1 MRASRAMS
9 LTKKDPSLR
18 VAASDPHLVSL
29 GGGRLSTAV
38 TIHYIHIGDTTIG
51 SAPSC
56 HISLNGSGV
65 RPLHCTI
72 YRSEDNEVTL
82 VPEPEARL
90 LIDGAHIEGEEVQL
104 SQGAMITI
112 GNSNYLRFNNP
123 DEAQMMRSAMGSNER
138 ISMPQI
144 DFTHQA
150 ATSSHER
157 DFNQSLELESFYESI
172 INPFKNN
179 HSAASNHSQNGS
191 NVDLHGVLQ
200 CPKVFSSDL
209 VTVNMPA
216 RDVLGQKYASFARNL
231 AENHRSDKQLNN
243 QYAKTSANGIGHNS
257 GYCNVPS
264 NAAIY
269 KQQQQQQ
276 QQQQER
282 QLGQELLSKVNNDRY
297 DRYPKPGTYTAGGL
311 QIYAMNGIN
320 TELNSGAELE
330 DMLKIC
336 TEYAD
341 RQQEQQREQR
351 ELREQREQHN
361 NSQSMHNA
369 SANSITSSP
378 IVQNR
383 IKTNGSLPR
392 DKKSPFQQHAGSSS
406 NLALIS
412 SSSGYENVRLLG
424 PNRVEING
432 QLHVNSS
439 AAPTAPSAATAS
451 ASSSENPMVNT
462 GKYVPQSPRT
472 KIRTNCLS
480 PKKDASFVA
489 AFALLPPSQA
499 SASTSS
505 ASPKAVVKP
514 PLAPKPPPPS
524 QQRDY
529 EQLFK
534 SFERKQQLEQQQ
546 QHERLQQIMP
556 AKRSNKNINN
566 LTLKLNESAANA
578 SPKPSRKPAPAPR
591 SINVEQRQRR
601 ELLQRRKQLK
611 RELAE
616 LPANTDHSEL
626 ESSDLTANNPLTRP
640 ATPRQQLQA
649 LQNRIHRLEAQRN
662 ATRVMEEN
670 QQAKLKQSIEMK
682 QDQLNKLRAMLKQ
695 KPNNACLK
703 EELESVCESLDSD
716 RKTFEDLEFQYF
728 EEESEHHACHEEL
741 KRQEQR
747 LMLELELASLRIQLG
762 PDEPGEEPTPSNSG
776 RSSPVANGN
785 SKNKNNNSNNNSN
798 SSSSNLVNGVMSQS
812 LFGSAEL
819 LCPKRR
825 NDEDL
830 MSKSVNENMFYNNN
844 KIELPHGNQVT
855 STPKR
860 PQLQVYDAGSCEQIS
875 FNLSLRS
882 DRFEVNPLERRV
894 PSQDDIDR
902 SCKVA
907 NDAPISTSQGAST
920 KIFDSIK
927 EIERNRKLLL
937 AQQGHQVIEHERQ
950 KIYDLKKKS
959 HDEARTQYLRST
971 QQTAETATATT
982 TTTTTVTEMAP
993 QQPEQQSPAPAAHA
1007 PLNANGGKDAKLFEK
1022 TEMQKLNEP
1031 TAATT
1036 QQQQQQQQQNEQ
1048 EIINASADGSSKTTT
1063 TTTNAGQQQRHSQPE
1078 LEHHSVVGVVAPTA
1092 RSPRP
1097 LSEANNCEASIEAP
1111 KFANG
1116 DSLTVD
1122 NKRAS
1127 SNSNSQDTA
1136 SAGSGSGG
1144 SSSGAGTGSSSTAS
1158 ANGER
1163 KRALPK
1169 HQRPLTRYLPIFS
1182 PDLNL
1187 RHHIE
1192 TAGHQIDL
1200 CPHVFVDAQSC
1211 RGYLHKLGATFHAW
1225 SRRWFVLDRQR
1236 SALIYYSDKSERKPR
1251 GGAYFA
1257 TIDEVYLDHLN
1268 ASKSGRP
1275 HCTFIV
1281 KTKKRSYNLQAAS
1294 DAAARIWIDAIIT
1307 GAQGNLDY

>member
-1 MRASRAMS
+1 MS

-38 TIHYIHIGDTTIG
+38 TLHNIHIGDTTIG
-51 SAPSC
+51 SSPTC
-56 HISLNGSGV
+56 TISLNGGGV

-72 YRSEDNEVTL
+72 YRSDANEVTV
-82 VPEPEARL
+82 VPEKDARL
-90 LIDGAHIEGEEVQL
+90 LIDGSAIQGDEAKL

-138 ISMPQI
+138 ISMAHI
-144 DFTHQA
+144 DFTQSARQA
-150 ATSSHER
+150 HDMSQTL
-157 DFNQSLELESFYESI
+157 DMESFYESI
-172 INPFKNN
+172 INPKVANN
-179 HSAASNHSQNGS
+179 GGVSGNGGKS
-191 NVDLHGVLQ
+191 YDLE

-216 RDVLGQKYASFARNL
+216 KDVLGQKYASFARNL
-231 AENHRSDKQLNN
+231 AENHRSEKQSNN
-243 QYAKTSANGIGHNS
+243 QYLKGPGVGHNS
-257 GYCNVPS
+257 GYCNVPV

-269 KQQQQQQ
+269 KDHNNHQQQQQQ
-276 QQQQER
+276 QQQQDI
-282 QLGQELLSKVNNDRY
+282 LLTKVQNDRY
-297 DRYPKPGTYTAGGL
+297 DRYPPKSSGL
-311 QIYAMNGIN
+311 QIYAMNGLNNEIN
-320 TELNSGAELE
+320 NPINAGGAGGGGGGGAELE

-341 RQQEQQREQR
+341 RQHQQHQ
-351 ELREQREQHN
+351 QQQHN
-361 NSQSMHNA
+361 HNSSN
-369 SANSITSSP
+369 SSTGCLSITSSP

-392 DKKSPFQQHAGSSS
+392 DKKSTFHQLSGSNT
-406 NLALIS
+406 NLSMLS

-432 QLHVNSS
+432 QLHVAAAAANTS
-439 AAPTAPSAATAS
+439 AVSHENLTATTSTI
-451 ASSSENPMVNT
+451 T
-462 GKYVPQSPRT
+462 TTTTGGKYVPQSPRT

-480 PKKDASFVA
+480 PKKELSFGQAFNMTPPLGSTAS
-489 AFALLPPSQA
+489 
-499 SASTSS
+499 SS
-505 ASPKAVVKP
+505 SNNPTPAAVVKP
-514 PLAPKPPPPS
+514 PLAPKPPAPN

-534 SFERKQQLEQQQ
+534 SFERKQQQLD
-546 QHERLQQIMP
+546 RLTSPPMTNQS
-556 AKRSNKNINN
+556 KRPNKNINN
-566 LTLKLNESAANA
+566 LTLNLDTNNS

-591 SINVEQRQRR
+591 SIHLEQRQRR
-601 ELLQRRKQLK
+601 ELSQRRQQLK
-611 RELAE
+611 QELAE
-616 LPANTDHSEL
+616 LSALQENKQEPSGGQMVA
-626 ESSDLTANNPLTRP
+626 P
-640 ATPRQQLQA
+640 PRQQLLA
-649 LQNRIHRLEAQRN
+649 LQHRIHRLEAQRN

-682 QDQLNKLRAMLKQ
+682 QDQLKKLRAMLKQ

-703 EELESVCESLDSD
+703 EELQLVYESLESD

-728 EEESEHHACHEEL
+728 EEESEHHASHEDL
-741 KRQEQR
+741 KRQEKR
-747 LMLELELASLRIQLG
+747 LTLEAELAALRIQLG
-762 PDEPGEEPTPSNSG
+762 PDEEEEQQ
-776 RSSPVANGN
+776 PVPAPAI
-785 SKNKNNNSNNNSN
+785 NSN
-798 SSSSNLVNGVMSQS
+798 LINGVMSQS

-819 LCPKRR
+819 LCPKRH
-825 NDEDL
+825 NQAEDL

-844 KIELPHGNQVT
+844 KIEVTT

-860 PQLQVYDAGSCEQIS
+860 LPLQLYEAGGSCEQIS
-875 FNLSLRS
+875 FNLSLQS

-950 KIYDLKKKS
+950 KMYDLKKKS
-959 HDEARTQYLRST
+959 HDEARTQYLLST
-971 QQTAETATATT
+971 QHSMEDLD
-982 TTTTTVTEMAP
+982 
-993 QQPEQQSPAPAAHA
+993 
-1007 PLNANGGKDAKLFEK
+1007 LNQHTDDNGGKDAKLFEK
-1022 TEMQKLNEP
+1022 TELQKLNRNESDEQQKKQQSNDKENV
-1031 TAATT
+1031 
-1036 QQQQQQQQQNEQ
+1036 QQQQQQHKKSGS
-1048 EIINASADGSSKTTT
+1048 NAITTST
-1063 TTTNAGQQQRHSQPE
+1063 SQQQRHSQPE
-1078 LEHHSVVGVVAPTA
+1078 LEHHAVAMGVGTTGGLVNPA

-1097 LSEANNCEASIEAP
+1097 LSEANNCDAAIEGP
-1111 KFANG
+1111 KF
-1116 DSLTVD
+1116 DSASSASPISEN
-1122 NKRAS
+1122 NKRS
-1127 SNSNSQDTA
+1127 SSQSYNQDTA
-1136 SAGSGSGG
+1136 SAGSGGSAASSSGGNTGGSGG
-1144 SSSGAGTGSSSTAS
+1144 SITTS
-1158 ANGER
+1158 ER
-1163 KRALPK
+1163 KRSALPK

-1200 CPHVFVDAQSC
+1200 CPHVFVDAHSC

-1294 DAAARIWIDAIIT
+1294 DSAARIWIDAIIT

>member
-1 MRASRAMS
+1 MS

-38 TIHYIHIGDTTIG
+38 TLHYIHIGDTTIG
-51 SAPSC
+51 SAASC
-56 HISLNGSGV
+56 SISLNGSGV

-72 YRSEDNEVTL
+72 YRSDANEVTL
-82 VPEPEARL
+82 VPEQDSRL
-90 LIDGAHIEGEEVQL
+90 LIDGTPILEETKL

-144 DFTHQA
+144 DFTQSARQA
-150 ATSSHER
+150 HELS
-157 DFNQSLELESFYESI
+157 QSLELESFYESI
-172 INPFKNN
+172 INPINN
-179 HSAASNHSQNGS
+179 PSTYE
-191 NVDLHGVLQ
+191 LE

-216 RDVLGQKYASFARNL
+216 KDVLGQKYASFARNL
-231 AENHRSDKQLNN
+231 AENHRNEKQLNN
-243 QYAKTSANGIGHNS
+243 QFAKGVGNNS
-257 GYCNVPS
+257 GYWNVPS

-269 KQQQQQQ
+269 KEQQQQQAPPD
-276 QQQQER
+276 
-282 QLGQELLSKVNNDRY
+282 LLTKVNNDRY
-297 DRYPKPGTYTAGGL
+297 DRYPKAGGL
-311 QIYAMNGIN
+311 QIYSMNGVNSDIN
-320 TELNSGAELE
+320 NGLVSGHNSNPGGGGGGAELE

-341 RQQEQQREQR
+341 R
-351 ELREQREQHN
+351 N
-361 NSQSMHNA
+361 NSMAAPTHNT
-369 SANSITSSP
+369 SSTSSITSSP

-392 DKKSPFQQHAGSSS
+392 DKNKSPFPQQTGAGSSANIS
-406 NLALIS
+406 LLS

-432 QLHVNSS
+432 QIHVPASAGGGGSS
-439 AAPTAPSAATAS
+439 SGVAPTAAVRASHENLNQNNSGTAG
-451 ASSSENPMVNT
+451 

-472 KIRTNCLS
+472 KIRTNCMS
-480 PKKDASFVA
+480 PKKDVSFGN
-489 AFALLPPSQA
+489 AFALAISPPPTQA
-499 SASTSS
+499 SNAVSS
-505 ASPKAVVKP
+505 APIPIPIPSLVKP
-514 PLAPKPPPPS
+514 PLAPKPPAPN

-534 SFERKQQLEQQQ
+534 SFERKQQQLD
-546 QHERLQQIMP
+546 RLVP

-566 LTLKLNESAANA
+566 LTLNLQSVESQTQ

-591 SINVEQRQRR
+591 SIHLEQRQRR
-601 ELLQRRKQLK
+601 DLIQRRKQLK

-616 LPANTDHSEL
+616 LPPSAGIEGLEL
-626 ESSDLTANNPLTRP
+626 ELGEQPL
-640 ATPRQQLQA
+640 AASASPRLQLQA
-649 LQNRIHRLEAQRN
+649 LQNRVRRLEAQRN

-682 QDQLNKLRAMLKQ
+682 QDQLKKLRAMLKQ

-703 EELESVCESLDSD
+703 EELQLVCESLESD

-728 EEESEHHACHEEL
+728 EEESEHHASHEEF

-747 LMLELELASLRIQLG
+747 LALEAELAALRIQIG
-762 PDEPGEEPTPSNSG
+762 PDEEEPGSP
-776 RSSPVANGN
+776 SSPG
-785 SKNKNNNSNNNSN
+785 STG
-798 SSSSNLVNGVMSQS
+798 SNLVNGVMSQS

-825 NDEDL
+825 NQEDL
-830 MSKSVNENMFYNNN
+830 MSKSVNENMFYNH
-844 KIELPHGNQVT
+844 KIEANT

-860 PQLQVYDAGSCEQIS
+860 LPLQLFEDLGGGSCEQIS
-875 FNLSLRS
+875 FNLSLQG

-950 KIYDLKKKS
+950 KMYDLKKKS
-959 HDEARTQYLRST
+959 HDEARTQYLLST
-971 QQTAETATATT
+971 QQS
-982 TTTTTVTEMAP
+982 M
-993 QQPEQQSPAPAAHA
+993 EQQLLLLESD
-1007 PLNANGGKDAKLFEK
+1007 ANGGKDAKLFEK
-1022 TEMQKLNEP
+1022 TEMQKLNKPGDTVDEQVQKTGGDKENNVQNRKSTGSSP
-1031 TAATT
+1031 TTATT
-1036 QQQQQQQQQNEQ
+1036 T
-1048 EIINASADGSSKTTT
+1048 GTTP
-1063 TTTNAGQQQRHSQPE
+1063 QQQRHSQPE
-1078 LEHHSVVGVVAPTA
+1078 LEHHAIALGMGGVSGGGGGNQMVV

-1097 LSEANNCEASIEAP
+1097 LSEANNCDATLEAP
-1111 KFANG
+1111 KFVNG
-1116 DSLTVD
+1116 MDSSASPATE

-1127 SNSNSQDTA
+1127 SNSHDTA
-1136 SAGSGSGG
+1136 SAGSGSGNSG
-1144 SSSGAGTGSSSTAS
+1144 SGGSTAS
-1158 ANGER
+1158 ER
-1163 KRALPK
+1163 KRILPK

-1200 CPHVFVDAQSC
+1200 CPHVFVDAHSC

-1294 DAAARIWIDAIIT
+1294 DSAARIWIDAIIT

>member
-1 MRASRAMS
+1 MS

-51 SAPSC
+51 SAASC
-56 HISLNGSGV
+56 SISLNGSGV

-72 YRSEDNEVTL
+72 YRSDANEVTL
-82 VPEPEARL
+82 VPEKDSRL
-90 LIDGAHIEGEEVQL
+90 LIDGAPILEETKL

-144 DFTHQA
+144 DFTQSARQA
-150 ATSSHER
+150 HELS
-157 DFNQSLELESFYESI
+157 QSLELESFYESI
-172 INPFKNN
+172 INPINN
-179 HSAASNHSQNGS
+179 PSTYE
-191 NVDLHGVLQ
+191 LE

-216 RDVLGQKYASFARNL
+216 KDVLGQKYASFARNL
-231 AENHRSDKQLNN
+231 AENHRNEKQLNN
-243 QYAKTSANGIGHNS
+243 QYAKGVGSNG
-257 GYCNVPS
+257 GYWNVPS

-269 KQQQQQQ
+269 KEQLQQQQQQ
-276 QQQQER
+276 PAPD
-282 QLGQELLSKVNNDRY
+282 LLTKVNNDRY
-297 DRYPKPGTYTAGGL
+297 DRYPKAGGL
-311 QIYAMNGIN
+311 QIYSMNGVNSDIN
-320 TELNSGAELE
+320 NGPAAGNNSGTGGGAELE

-341 RQQEQQREQR
+341 R
-351 ELREQREQHN
+351 N
-361 NSQSMHNA
+361 NSVPPAHNA
-369 SANSITSSP
+369 SSTSSITSSP

-392 DKKSPFQQHAGSSS
+392 DKNKSPFPQQAGAGSSANIS
-406 NLALIS
+406 LLS

-432 QLHVNSS
+432 QIHVPASAGGGGSS
-439 AAPTAPSAATAS
+439 SGVSANALAPTAAVRASHENLNQNHSAT
-451 ASSSENPMVNT
+451 PG

-472 KIRTNCLS
+472 KIRTNCMS
-480 PKKDASFVA
+480 PKKDVSFGN
-489 AFALLPPSQA
+489 AFALAISPPPQA
-499 SASTSS
+499 SSAVVSS
-505 ASPKAVVKP
+505 SKPIPIPSMVKP
-514 PLAPKPPPPS
+514 PLAPKPPAPN

-534 SFERKQQLEQQQ
+534 SFERKQQQLD
-546 QHERLQQIMP
+546 RMVP

-566 LTLKLNESAANA
+566 LTLNLQSVESQTQ

-591 SINVEQRQRR
+591 SIHLEQRQRR
-601 ELLQRRKQLK
+601 ELIQRRKQLK

-616 LPANTDHSEL
+616 LPPSAGIEGLEL
-626 ESSDLTANNPLTRP
+626 ELGEQPL
-640 ATPRQQLQA
+640 AASASPRLQLQA
-649 LQNRIHRLEAQRN
+649 LQNRVRRLEAQRN

-670 QQAKLKQSIEMK
+670 QQAKLKQSIEIK
-682 QDQLNKLRAMLKQ
+682 QDQLKKLRAMLKQ

-703 EELESVCESLDSD
+703 EELQLVCESLESD

-728 EEESEHHACHEEL
+728 EEESEHHASHEEF

-747 LMLELELASLRIQLG
+747 LTLEAELAALRIQIG
-762 PDEPGEEPTPSNSG
+762 PDEEEPGSP
-776 RSSPVANGN
+776 SSPG
-785 SKNKNNNSNNNSN
+785 STG
-798 SSSSNLVNGVMSQS
+798 SNLVNGVMSQS

-825 NDEDL
+825 NQEDL
-830 MSKSVNENMFYNNN
+830 MSKSVNENMFYNH
-844 KIELPHGNQVT
+844 KIEANT

-860 PQLQVYDAGSCEQIS
+860 LPLQLFEDLGGGSCEQIS
-875 FNLSLRS
+875 FNLSLQG

-907 NDAPISTSQGAST
+907 NDAPISASQGAST
-920 KIFDSIK
+920 KIFDSIM

-950 KIYDLKKKS
+950 KMYDLKKKS
-959 HDEARTQYLRST
+959 HDEARTQYLLST
-971 QQTAETATATT
+971 QQS
-982 TTTTTVTEMAP
+982 M
-993 QQPEQQSPAPAAHA
+993 EQQRQLESD
-1007 PLNANGGKDAKLFEK
+1007 ANGGKDAKLFEK
-1022 TEMQKLNEP
+1022 TELQKLNQKPGDAVDDQVHKIGGDKENNVQNRKSTGSSP
-1031 TAATT
+1031 TTTATT
-1036 QQQQQQQQQNEQ
+1036 
-1048 EIINASADGSSKTTT
+1048 ATATAGGTTP
-1063 TTTNAGQQQRHSQPE
+1063 QQQRHSQPE
-1078 LEHHSVVGVVAPTA
+1078 LEHHAIALGMGGGGGVGGGSQMVA

-1097 LSEANNCEASIEAP
+1097 LSEANNCDATIEAP
-1111 KFANG
+1111 KFGNG
-1116 DSLTVD
+1116 MDSSSSPAAAD

-1127 SNSNSQDTA
+1127 SNSQDTA
-1136 SAGSGSGG
+1136 SAGSGSGNSG
-1144 SSSGAGTGSSSTAS
+1144 SGGSTAS
-1158 ANGER
+1158 DR
-1163 KRALPK
+1163 KRILPK

-1200 CPHVFVDAQSC
+1200 CPHVFVDAHSC

-1294 DAAARIWIDAIIT
+1294 DSAARIWIDAIIT

>member
-1 MRASRAMS
+1 
-9 LTKKDPSLR
+9 
-18 VAASDPHLVSL
+18 
-29 GGGRLSTAV
+29 
-38 TIHYIHIGDTTIG
+38 
-51 SAPSC
+51 
-56 HISLNGSGV
+56 
-65 RPLHCTI
+65 
-72 YRSEDNEVTL
+72 
-82 VPEPEARL
+82 
-90 LIDGAHIEGEEVQL
+90 
-104 SQGAMITI
+104 MITI

-144 DFTHQA
+144 DFTQSARQA
-150 ATSSHER
+150 HELS
-157 DFNQSLELESFYESI
+157 QSLELESFYESI
-172 INPFKNN
+172 INPINN
-179 HSAASNHSQNGS
+179 PSTYEL
-191 NVDLHGVLQ
+191 D

-216 RDVLGQKYASFARNL
+216 KDVLGQKYASFARNL
-231 AENHRSDKQLNN
+231 AENHRNEKQLNN
-243 QYAKTSANGIGHNS
+243 QFAKGVGSNS
-257 GYCNVPS
+257 GYWNVPS

-269 KQQQQQQ
+269 KEQQQQ
-276 QQQQER
+276 
-282 QLGQELLSKVNNDRY
+282 LASSDLLTKVNNDRY
-297 DRYPKPGTYTAGGL
+297 DRYPKAGGL
-311 QIYAMNGIN
+311 QIYSMNGVNSDIN
-320 TELNSGAELE
+320 NGPVSIQNSVAGGAELE

-341 RQQEQQREQR
+341 R
-351 ELREQREQHN
+351 N
-361 NSQSMHNA
+361 NSMAPTHNT
-369 SANSITSSP
+369 SSTSSITSSP

-392 DKKSPFQQHAGSSS
+392 DKNKSPFPQPAGAGSTANISLLSS
-406 NLALIS
+406 T
-412 SSSGYENVRLLG
+412 SGYENVRLLG

-432 QLHVNSS
+432 QIHVPASAGGGGGGGGGVSS
-439 AAPTAPSAATAS
+439 SGVAPTAAVRASHENLNQNNSSTAG
-451 ASSSENPMVNT
+451 

-472 KIRTNCLS
+472 KIRTNCMS
-480 PKKDASFVA
+480 PKKDVSFGN
-489 AFALLPPSQA
+489 AFALAISPPPQA
-499 SASTSS
+499 STAVVS
-505 ASPKAVVKP
+505 ASKPIPIPIPSLVKP
-514 PLAPKPPPPS
+514 PLAPKPPAPN

-534 SFERKQQLEQQQ
+534 SFERKQQQLD
-546 QHERLQQIMP
+546 RLVP
-556 AKRSNKNINN
+556 AKRNNKNINN
-566 LTLKLNESAANA
+566 LTLNLQSVESLTQ

-591 SINVEQRQRR
+591 SIHLEQRQRR
-601 ELLQRRKQLK
+601 ELIQRRKQLK

-616 LPANTDHSEL
+616 LPPSAGIEGLEL
-626 ESSDLTANNPLTRP
+626 ELGEQPLTAS
-640 ATPRQQLQA
+640 ASPRLQLQA
-649 LQNRIHRLEAQRN
+649 LQNRVRRLEAQRN

-682 QDQLNKLRAMLKQ
+682 QDQLKKLRAMLKQ

-703 EELESVCESLDSD
+703 EELQLVCESLESD

-728 EEESEHHACHEEL
+728 EEESEHHASHEEF

-747 LMLELELASLRIQLG
+747 LTLEAELAALRIQIG
-762 PDEPGEEPTPSNSG
+762 PDEEEPGSPTSPGSNG
-776 RSSPVANGN
+776 
-785 SKNKNNNSNNNSN
+785 
-798 SSSSNLVNGVMSQS
+798 SNLVNGVMSQS

-825 NDEDL
+825 NQEDL
-830 MSKSVNENMFYNNN
+830 MSKSINENMFYNH
-844 KIELPHGNQVT
+844 KIEANT

-860 PQLQVYDAGSCEQIS
+860 LPLQLFEDLGGGSCEQIS
-875 FNLSLRS
+875 FNLSLQG

-950 KIYDLKKKS
+950 KMYDLKKKS
-959 HDEARTQYLRST
+959 HDEARTQYLLST
-971 QQTAETATATT
+971 QQS
-982 TTTTTVTEMAP
+982 M
-993 QQPEQQSPAPAAHA
+993 EQQQLLESD
-1007 PLNANGGKDAKLFEK
+1007 ANGGKDAKLFEK
-1022 TEMQKLNEP
+1022 TEMQKLNPKPGDTVVDQVQKTGGDKENNVQNRKSTGSSP
-1031 TAATT
+1031 TTATT
-1036 QQQQQQQQQNEQ
+1036 T
-1048 EIINASADGSSKTTT
+1048 GTTP
-1063 TTTNAGQQQRHSQPE
+1063 QQQRHSQPE
-1078 LEHHSVVGVVAPTA
+1078 LEHHAIALGVGGGGGGVVGSQLVV

-1097 LSEANNCEASIEAP
+1097 LSEANNCDAAIEAP
-1111 KFANG
+1111 KFGNG
-1116 DSLTVD
+1116 MDSSSSPAAD
-1122 NKRAS
+1122 SKRAS
-1127 SNSNSQDTA
+1127 SNSQDTA
-1136 SAGSGSGG
+1136 SAGSGSGNSG
-1144 SSSGAGTGSSSTAS
+1144 SGGSTAS
-1158 ANGER
+1158 DR
-1163 KRALPK
+1163 KRILPK

-1200 CPHVFVDAQSC
+1200 CPHVFVDAHSC

-1294 DAAARIWIDAIIT
+1294 DSAARIWIDAIIT

>member
-1 MRASRAMS
+1 MS

-51 SAPSC
+51 SAVSC
-56 HISLNGSGV
+56 SISLNGSGV

-72 YRSEDNEVTL
+72 YRSDANEVTL
-82 VPEPEARL
+82 VPEQDARL
-90 LIDGAHIEGEEVQL
+90 LIDGAPILEETKL

-144 DFTHQA
+144 DFTQSARQA
-150 ATSSHER
+150 HDLS
-157 DFNQSLELESFYESI
+157 QSLELESFYESI
-172 INPFKNN
+172 INPINHNNNN
-179 HSAASNHSQNGS
+179 HHNPSAYEL
-191 NVDLHGVLQ
+191 D
-200 CPKVFSSDL
+200 CPKVFSADL

-216 RDVLGQKYASFARNL
+216 KDVLGQKYASFARNL
-231 AENHRSDKQLNN
+231 AENHRNEKQLNN
-243 QYAKTSANGIGHNS
+243 QFAKGVGSNS
-257 GYCNVPS
+257 GYWNVPS

-269 KQQQQQQ
+269 KEQQQQQHQQAQ
-276 QQQQER
+276 QQAPTDH
-282 QLGQELLSKVNNDRY
+282 LLTKVNNDRY
-297 DRYPKPGTYTAGGL
+297 DRYPKTGGL
-311 QIYAMNGIN
+311 QIYSMNGVNNEIN
-320 TELNSGAELE
+320 NGLMPGSVGGGGSSSGGGAELE

-341 RQQEQQREQR
+341 RNNSMNHG
-351 ELREQREQHN
+351 HN
-361 NSQSMHNA
+361 NTSST
-369 SANSITSSP
+369 SSSITSSP

-392 DKKSPFQQHAGSSS
+392 DKNKSPFPTQQQTGSGGSTAM
-406 NLALIS
+406 LS

-432 QLHVNSS
+432 QIHVPAS
-439 AAPTAPSAATAS
+439 AGNAGGGGSGGGSGAIPTAAVRAS
-451 ASSSENPMVNT
+451 HENLVNPVGV

-472 KIRTNCLS
+472 KIRTNCMS
-480 PKKDASFVA
+480 PKKEISFGN
-489 AFALLPPSQA
+489 AFALAISPPPAQA
-499 SASTSS
+499 QPQAQVSS
-505 ASPKAVVKP
+505 APVAIPICNMVKP
-514 PLAPKPPPPS
+514 PLAPKPPAPNL
-524 QQRDY
+524 QRDY

-534 SFERKQQLEQQQ
+534 SFDRKQKQLD
-546 QHERLQQIMP
+546 RLVSP
-556 AKRSNKNINN
+556 KPRSNKNINN
-566 LTLKLNESAANA
+566 LTLNLQAVESQTQS

-591 SINVEQRQRR
+591 SIHLEQRQRR
-601 ELLQRRKQLK
+601 ELIQRRKQVK

-616 LPANTDHSEL
+616 LPPSSGVDNLEL
-626 ESSDLTANNPLTRP
+626 EMDEQPLAATAS
-640 ATPRQQLQA
+640 PRLQLQA
-649 LQNRIHRLEAQRN
+649 LQHRVRRLEAQRN

-682 QDQLNKLRAMLKQ
+682 QDQLKKLRAMLKQ

-703 EELESVCESLDSD
+703 EELQLVCESLESD

-728 EEESEHHACHEEL
+728 EEESEHHASHEEF
-741 KRQEQR
+741 KRHEQR
-747 LMLELELASLRIQLG
+747 LTLEAELAALRIQIG
-762 PDEPGEEPTPSNSG
+762 AGEDEEEEQEPEHDTPPP
-776 RSSPVANGN
+776 SPET
-785 SKNKNNNSNNNSN
+785 
-798 SSSSNLVNGVMSQS
+798 SSSSNLINGGVMSQS

-819 LCPKRR
+819 LCPKLR
-825 NDEDL
+825 NHEDL
-830 MSKSVNENMFYNNN
+830 MSKSVNENMFYNH
-844 KIELPHGNQVT
+844 KIEATGIT

-860 PQLQVYDAGSCEQIS
+860 VPLQLFENIGGSCEQIS
-875 FNLSLRS
+875 FNLSLQS

-950 KIYDLKKKS
+950 KMYDLKKKS
-959 HDEARTQYLRST
+959 HDEARTQYLLST
-971 QQTAETATATT
+971 QQQH
-982 TTTTTVTEMAP
+982 
-993 QQPEQQSPAPAAHA
+993 QQLPESD
-1007 PLNANGGKDAKLFEK
+1007 ANGGKDAHLFEK
-1022 TEMQKLNEP
+1022 AAEMQKLSSKADDDTPE
-1031 TAATT
+1031 
-1036 QQQQQQQQQNEQ
+1036 QQQQVQKLNGDKE
-1048 EIINASADGSSKTTT
+1048 NRKSTGSSPTTT
-1063 TTTNAGQQQRHSQPE
+1063 AAAAALSATPQQQRHSQPE
-1078 LEHHSVVGVVAPTA
+1078 LEHHAIALGLGSGTGGGGQLVA

-1097 LSEANNCEASIEAP
+1097 LSEANNCEAGLEAP

-1116 DSLTVD
+1116 MMDSTISSAQAGTD

-1127 SNSNSQDTA
+1127 SNSQDTA
-1136 SAGSGSGG
+1136 SAGSGSGNSG
-1144 SSSGAGTGSSSTAS
+1144 SGGSTAS
-1158 ANGER
+1158 ER
-1163 KRALPK
+1163 KRVLPK

-1236 SALIYYSDKSERKPR
+1236 GALIYFSDKSERKTR

-1257 TIDEVYLDHLN
+1257 SIDEVYLDHLN

-1294 DAAARIWIDAIIT
+1294 DSAARIWIDAIIT

>member
-1 MRASRAMS
+1 MS

-51 SAPSC
+51 SAGTCS
-56 HISLNGSGV
+56 ISLNGSGV

-72 YRSEDNEVTL
+72 YRSDANEVTL
-82 VPEPEARL
+82 VPEHEARL
-90 LIDGAHIEGEEVQL
+90 LIDGAPILEETKL

-123 DEAQMMRSAMGSNER
+123 AEAQMMRSAMGSNER

-144 DFTHQA
+144 DFTQSARQA
-150 ATSSHER
+150 HELS
-157 DFNQSLELESFYESI
+157 QSLELESFYESI
-172 INPFKNN
+172 INPIKHTGG
-179 HSAASNHSQNGS
+179 HSSGGYEQ
-191 NVDLHGVLQ
+191 LE
-200 CPKVFSSDL
+200 CPKVFTSDL

-216 RDVLGQKYASFARNL
+216 KDVLGQKYASFARNL
-231 AENHRSDKQLNN
+231 AENHRNEKQMNN
-243 QYAKTSANGIGHNS
+243 QYAKGAGVGNNS
-257 GYCNVPS
+257 GYWNVPT
-264 NAAIY
+264 NATIY
-269 KQQQQQQ
+269 KEQQQQHQQHQHPQQ
-276 QQQQER
+276 QSHPD
-282 QLGQELLSKVNNDRY
+282 LLTKVNNDRY
-297 DRYPKPGTYTAGGL
+297 DRYPKPGGF
-311 QIYAMNGIN
+311 QIYSMNGVNNDIN
-320 TELNSGAELE
+320 NGSGNGSANASGNGGAELE

-341 RQQEQQREQR
+341 RNTSAGVAPPPAA
-351 ELREQREQHN
+351 HN
-361 NSQSMHNA
+361 TSST
-369 SANSITSSP
+369 SSITSSP

-392 DKKSPFQQHAGSSS
+392 DKKSPFPQQPSGGSGGSSTT
-406 NLALIS
+406 NLSLLS
-412 SSSGYENVRLLG
+412 SASGYENVRLLG

-432 QLHVNSS
+432 QLHVPAS
-439 AAPTAPSAATAS
+439 AAGSAATAGS
-451 ASSSENPMVNT
+451 GGAGPSPAVRSSHENLGNISGG

-472 KIRTNCLS
+472 KIRTNCMS
-480 PKKDASFVA
+480 PKKDVSFGS
-489 AFALLPPSQA
+489 AFALATTTQSPPPPPSVAGASQA
-499 SASTSS
+499 M
-505 ASPKAVVKP
+505 VKP
-514 PLAPKPPPPS
+514 PLAPKPPAPN

-534 SFERKQQLEQQQ
+534 SFERKQQQLD
-546 QHERLQQIMP
+546 RLVPP
-556 AKRSNKNINN
+556 AKRTNKNVNN
-566 LTLKLNESAANA
+566 LTLNLNTAESQ
-578 SPKPSRKPAPAPR
+578 SPKPNRKPAPAPR
-591 SINVEQRQRR
+591 SIHLEQRHRR
-601 ELLQRRKQLK
+601 ELIQRRKQLK
-611 RELAE
+611 TELAE
-616 LPANTDHSEL
+616 LPPP
-626 ESSDLTANNPLTRP
+626 SSSTLDNPEMEP
-640 ATPRQQLQA
+640 QQVEQQQVTPMSPRLQLQA
-649 LQNRIHRLEAQRN
+649 LQNRIRRLEAQRN

-682 QDQLNKLRAMLKQ
+682 QDQLKKLRAMLKQ

-703 EELESVCESLDSD
+703 EEQQLVCESLESD

-728 EEESEHHACHEEL
+728 EEESEHHASHEEL
-741 KRQEQR
+741 KRHEQR
-747 LMLELELASLRIQLG
+747 LTLESELAALRIQLG
-762 PDEPGEEPTPSNSG
+762 PDDEEQQPNSPKKSGSGPPVSPG
-776 RSSPVANGN
+776 
-785 SKNKNNNSNNNSN
+785 
-798 SSSSNLVNGVMSQS
+798 SSSNLVNGVMSQS

-819 LCPKRR
+819 LCPKRLHQ
-825 NDEDL
+825 DDL
-830 MSKSVNENMFYNNN
+830 MSKSVNENMFYNH
-844 KIELPHGNQVT
+844 KIEATT

-860 PQLQVYDAGSCEQIS
+860 LPLQLYEDAVGAASGTGTGSGSCEQIS
-875 FNLSLRS
+875 YNLSLQS

-902 SCKVA
+902 ICKVA

-920 KIFDSIK
+920 KIFDSFK

-950 KIYDLKKKS
+950 KMYDLKKKC
-959 HDEARTQYLRST
+959 HAEARTQYLLST
-971 QQTAETATATT
+971 QHSMEQKQLEH
-982 TTTTTVTEMAP
+982 
-993 QQPEQQSPAPAAHA
+993 QQQQLQLQLEAD
-1007 PLNANGGKDAKLFEK
+1007 ANGGKDAKLFDK
-1022 TEMQKLNEP
+1022 TELQKLSGVEED
-1031 TAATT
+1031 ATEDK
-1036 QQQQQQQQQNEQ
+1036 QKQKEQ
-1048 EIINASADGSSKTTT
+1048 EQKTNNDKENNGQSRKSIGSSLSATTT
-1063 TTTNAGQQQRHSQPE
+1063 TTSQQQRHSQPE
-1078 LEHHSVVGVVAPTA
+1078 LEHHAIAVGIGSGSGSGSGATAQMMA

-1097 LSEANNCEASIEAP
+1097 LSEANNCDATIEAP

-1116 DSLTVD
+1116 SSGGGMELSAIE

-1136 SAGSGSGG
+1136 SAGSGSGNSG
-1144 SSSGAGTGSSSTAS
+1144 SGGSTAS
-1158 ANGER
+1158 ER

-1200 CPHVFVDAQSC
+1200 CPHVFVDAHSC

-1294 DAAARIWIDAIIT
+1294 DSAARIWIDAIIT

>member
-1 MRASRAMS
+1 MS

-38 TIHYIHIGDTTIG
+38 TLHYIHIGDTTIG
-51 SAPSC
+51 SAGTCS
-56 HISLNGSGV
+56 ISLNGSGV

-72 YRSEDNEVTL
+72 FRSDDNEVTL
-82 VPEPEARL
+82 VPEQEARL
-90 LIDGAHIEGEEVQL
+90 LIDGAPILEETKL

-123 DEAQMMRSAMGSNER
+123 AEAQMMRSAMGSNER

-144 DFTHQA
+144 DFTQSA
-150 ATSSHER
+150 RQTHEL
-157 DFNQSLELESFYESI
+157 NQSLELESFYESI
-172 INPFKNN
+172 INPIKHTGV
-179 HSAASNHSQNGS
+179 HSTAEYEQ
-191 NVDLHGVLQ
+191 LE

-216 RDVLGQKYASFARNL
+216 KDVLGQKYASFARNL
-231 AENHRSDKQLNN
+231 AENHRNEKQMNN
-243 QYAKTSANGIGHNS
+243 QYAKGAGVGNNS
-257 GYCNVPS
+257 GYWNVPT
-264 NAAIY
+264 NASIY
-269 KQQQQQQ
+269 QEQQQQQQ
-276 QQQQER
+276 QLQLQQKHHQQQ
-282 QLGQELLSKVNNDRY
+282 QMHPDLLTKVNNDRY
-297 DRYPKPGTYTAGGL
+297 DRYPKPGGF
-311 QIYAMNGIN
+311 QIYSMNGVNNDIN
-320 TELNSGAELE
+320 NGNNKGNASANQSGSGGAELE

-341 RQQEQQREQR
+341 RNTSAGVAPPAAS
-351 ELREQREQHN
+351 HN
-361 NSQSMHNA
+361 TSST
-369 SANSITSSP
+369 SSITSSP

-392 DKKSPFQQHAGSSS
+392 DKKSPFPQQPSGGSGGGCSGTNNANLSLLSS
-406 NLALIS
+406 T
-412 SSSGYENVRLLG
+412 SGYENVRLLG

-432 QLHVNSS
+432 QLHVS
-439 AAPTAPSAATAS
+439 ASASGSAATVGSGGAGPS
-451 ASSSENPMVNT
+451 PAVRSSHENLGNVSGG

-472 KIRTNCLS
+472 KIRTNCMS
-480 PKKDASFVA
+480 PKKDVSFGS
-489 AFALLPPSQA
+489 AFALATNTTQSPPPPQNTA
-499 SASTSS
+499 GAISAM
-505 ASPKAVVKP
+505 VKP
-514 PLAPKPPPPS
+514 PLAPKPPAPN

-534 SFERKQQLEQQQ
+534 SFERKQQQLD
-546 QHERLQQIMP
+546 RLVP
-556 AKRSNKNINN
+556 PVKRTNKNVNN
-566 LTLKLNESAANA
+566 LTLNLNPAESQ
-578 SPKPSRKPAPAPR
+578 SPKTNRKPEPAPR
-591 SINVEQRQRR
+591 SIHIEQRHRR
-601 ELLQRRKQLK
+601 ELMQRRKQLK
-611 RELAE
+611 TELAE
-616 LPANTDHSEL
+616 LPPSCSSTQDHPEM
-626 ESSDLTANNPLTRP
+626 EPQQVEQQQQQQQVTPLS
-640 ATPRQQLQA
+640 PRLQLQA
-649 LQNRIHRLEAQRN
+649 LQNRIRRLEAQRN

-682 QDQLNKLRAMLKQ
+682 QDQMQKLRAMLKQ

-703 EELESVCESLDSD
+703 EEQQLVCESLECD

-728 EEESEHHACHEEL
+728 EEESEHHAIHEEL

-747 LMLELELASLRIQLG
+747 LTLESELAALRIQLG
-762 PDEPGEEPTPSNSG
+762 PDDEEQQPTTSKKCASGPPVSPG
-776 RSSPVANGN
+776 
-785 SKNKNNNSNNNSN
+785 
-798 SSSSNLVNGVMSQS
+798 SSSNLVNGVMSQS

-819 LCPKRR
+819 LCLKARHQ
-825 NDEDL
+825 EDL
-830 MSKSVNENMFYNNN
+830 MSKSVNENMFYNH
-844 KIELPHGNQVT
+844 KIEATT

-860 PQLQVYDAGSCEQIS
+860 MPLQLYEDSVATASGSGSGSGSHEQIS
-875 FNLSLRS
+875 YNLSLQS

-902 SCKVA
+902 ICKVA

-920 KIFDSIK
+920 KIFDSFK

-950 KIYDLKKKS
+950 KMYDLKKKC
-959 HDEARTQYLRST
+959 HAEARTQYLLST
-971 QQTAETATATT
+971 QHSMEQKQLEH
-982 TTTTTVTEMAP
+982 
-993 QQPEQQSPAPAAHA
+993 QQKQLHQQIEAD
-1007 PLNANGGKDAKLFEK
+1007 ANGGKDAKLFEK
-1022 TEMQKLNEP
+1022 TELQKLSGLEEDAADNKQKQQEQEQNP
-1031 TAATT
+1031 NSDKENSGQSRKSIGSSPSATT
-1036 QQQQQQQQQNEQ
+1036 T
-1048 EIINASADGSSKTTT
+1048 ATATTT
-1063 TTTNAGQQQRHSQPE
+1063 TPQQQRHSQPE
-1078 LEHHSVVGVVAPTA
+1078 LEHHAIALGSGSPAQLMA

-1097 LSEANNCEASIEAP
+1097 LSEANNCDATIEAP

-1116 DSLTVD
+1116 SSSGGMELSTIE

-1136 SAGSGSGG
+1136 SAGSGSGNSG
-1144 SSSGAGTGSSSTAS
+1144 SGGSTAS
-1158 ANGER
+1158 ER
-1163 KRALPK
+1163 KRVLPK

-1200 CPHVFVDAQSC
+1200 CPHVFVDAHSC

-1294 DAAARIWIDAIIT
+1294 DSAARIWIDAIIT

>member
-1 MRASRAMS
+1 
-9 LTKKDPSLR
+9 
-18 VAASDPHLVSL
+18 
-29 GGGRLSTAV
+29 
-38 TIHYIHIGDTTIG
+38 
-51 SAPSC
+51 
-56 HISLNGSGV
+56 
-65 RPLHCTI
+65 
-72 YRSEDNEVTL
+72 
-82 VPEPEARL
+82 
-90 LIDGAHIEGEEVQL
+90 
-104 SQGAMITI
+104 MITI

-144 DFTHQA
+144 DFTQSARQA
-150 ATSSHER
+150 HELS
-157 DFNQSLELESFYESI
+157 QSLELESFYESI
-172 INPFKNN
+172 INPINN
-179 HSAASNHSQNGS
+179 PSTYE
-191 NVDLHGVLQ
+191 LE

-216 RDVLGQKYASFARNL
+216 KDVLGQKYASFARNL
-231 AENHRSDKQLNN
+231 AENHRNEKQLNN
-243 QYAKTSANGIGHNS
+243 QFAKGVGSNS
-257 GYCNVPS
+257 GYWNVPS

-269 KQQQQQQ
+269 KEQQQQ
-276 QQQQER
+276 
-282 QLGQELLSKVNNDRY
+282 LASSDLLTKVNNDRY
-297 DRYPKPGTYTAGGL
+297 DRYPKAGGL
-311 QIYAMNGIN
+311 QIYSMNGVNSDIN
-320 TELNSGAELE
+320 NGPVSSGAGGAELE

-341 RQQEQQREQR
+341 R
-351 ELREQREQHN
+351 N
-361 NSQSMHNA
+361 NSMAPAHNT
-369 SANSITSSP
+369 SNTSSITSSP

-392 DKKSPFQQHAGSSS
+392 DKNKSPFPQTAGAGSTANIS
-406 NLALIS
+406 LLS

-432 QLHVNSS
+432 QIHVPASAGGGGGSS
-439 AAPTAPSAATAS
+439 TGVSSGGVPPTAAVRASHENLNQNNSATAG
-451 ASSSENPMVNT
+451 

-472 KIRTNCLS
+472 KIRTNCMS
-480 PKKDASFVA
+480 PKKDVSFGN
-489 AFALLPPSQA
+489 AFALAISPPPQA
-499 SASTSS
+499 SNAVVS
-505 ASPKAVVKP
+505 ASKPIPIPMPSLVKP
-514 PLAPKPPPPS
+514 PLAPKPPAPNH
-524 QQRDY
+524 QRDY

-534 SFERKQQLEQQQ
+534 SFERKQQQLD
-546 QHERLQQIMP
+546 RLVP
-556 AKRSNKNINN
+556 AKRNNKNINN
-566 LTLKLNESAANA
+566 LTLNLQSVESLTQ

-591 SINVEQRQRR
+591 SIHLEQRQRR
-601 ELLQRRKQLK
+601 ELIQRRKQLK

-616 LPANTDHSEL
+616 LPPSAGIEGLEL
-626 ESSDLTANNPLTRP
+626 ELGEQPL
-640 ATPRQQLQA
+640 AASASPRLQLQA
-649 LQNRIHRLEAQRN
+649 LQNRVRRLEAQRN

-682 QDQLNKLRAMLKQ
+682 QDQLKKLRAMLKQ

-703 EELESVCESLDSD
+703 EELQLVCESLESD

-728 EEESEHHACHEEL
+728 EEESEHHASHEEF

-747 LMLELELASLRIQLG
+747 LTLEAELAALRIQIG
-762 PDEPGEEPTPSNSG
+762 PDEEEPGSPTSPGSSG
-776 RSSPVANGN
+776 
-785 SKNKNNNSNNNSN
+785 
-798 SSSSNLVNGVMSQS
+798 SNLVNGVMSQS

-825 NDEDL
+825 NQEDL
-830 MSKSVNENMFYNNN
+830 MSKSINENMFYNH
-844 KIELPHGNQVT
+844 KIEANT

-860 PQLQVYDAGSCEQIS
+860 LPLQLFEDLGGGSCEQIS
-875 FNLSLRS
+875 FNLSLQG

-950 KIYDLKKKS
+950 KMYDLKKKS
-959 HDEARTQYLRST
+959 HDEARTQYLLST
-971 QQTAETATATT
+971 QQS
-982 TTTTTVTEMAP
+982 V
-993 QQPEQQSPAPAAHA
+993 EQQQLLESD
-1007 PLNANGGKDAKLFEK
+1007 ANGGKDANLFEK
-1022 TEMQKLNEP
+1022 TEMQKLNPKPGDAVAEQVPQTGGDKENNVQNRKSTGSSP
-1031 TAATT
+1031 TTATT
-1036 QQQQQQQQQNEQ
+1036 
-1048 EIINASADGSSKTTT
+1048 AGTTP
-1063 TTTNAGQQQRHSQPE
+1063 QQQRHSQPE
-1078 LEHHSVVGVVAPTA
+1078 LEHHAIALGMGGGAGGVGGGQMVV

-1097 LSEANNCEASIEAP
+1097 LSEANNCDAALEAP
-1111 KFANG
+1111 KFGNG
-1116 DSLTVD
+1116 MDSSSSPAAD

-1127 SNSNSQDTA
+1127 SNSQDTA
-1136 SAGSGSGG
+1136 SAGSGSGNSG
-1144 SSSGAGTGSSSTAS
+1144 SGGSTAS
-1158 ANGER
+1158 DR
-1163 KRALPK
+1163 KRILPK

-1200 CPHVFVDAQSC
+1200 CPHVFVDAHSC

-1294 DAAARIWIDAIIT
+1294 DSAARIWIDAIIT

>member
-1 MRASRAMS
+1 MS

-56 HISLNGSGV
+56 SISLNGSGV

-72 YRSEDNEVTL
+72 YRSEGNEVTL
-82 VPEPEARL
+82 VPEPGARL
-90 LIDGAHIEGEEVQL
+90 LIDGAHIEREEEVKL

-138 ISMPQI
+138 ISMPHI
-144 DFTHQA
+144 DFTQQSA
-150 ATSSHER
+150 QSCHEAR
-157 DFNQSLELESFYESI
+157 ELETFYETI
-172 INPFKNN
+172 INPFK
-179 HSAASNHSQNGS
+179 SN
-191 NVDLHGVLQ
+191 DLDLEVEMERINSLQQHGGVQ

-243 QYAKTSANGIGHNS
+243 QYAKNALPAGIGNSS

-269 KQQQQQQ
+269 RQQQQQQ
-276 QQQQER
+276 QHHQQSLQQQ
-282 QLGQELLSKVNNDRY
+282 QQQQTELLSKVNNVHNAGY

-320 TELNSGAELE
+320 TELNSGVELE

-341 RQQEQQREQR
+341 RQQEQQRER
-351 ELREQREQHN
+351 EREREHN
-361 NSQSMHNA
+361 SSSCSNSNSNHGNA
-369 SANSITSSP
+369 NGSSITSSP

-392 DKKSPFQQHAGSSS
+392 DKKSPFQQHAAGSNS
-406 NLALIS
+406 NLALVS
-412 SSSGYENVRLLG
+412 SSSGYENVRLLA

-432 QLHVNSS
+432 QLHVANSS
-439 AAPTAPSAATAS
+439 VVTSTAATVAATTTTTES
-451 ASSSENPMVNT
+451 Q
-462 GKYVPQSPRT
+462 KYVPQSPRT
-472 KIRTNCLS
+472 KIRTNCMS
-480 PKKDASFVA
+480 PKKDVSFGNAFVA
-489 AFALLPPSQA
+489 A
-499 SASTSS
+499 ST
-505 ASPKAVVKP
+505 PIAVVKP
-514 PLAPKPPPPS
+514 PLAPKPPPPN

-534 SFERKQQLEQQQ
+534 SFERKQQLE
-546 QHERLQQIMP
+546 LQQEQRQLPPQLTP
-556 AKRSNKNINN
+556 AKRTNKNINN
-566 LTLKLNESAANA
+566 LTLKLNEPTATLVATTS

-616 LPANTDHSEL
+616 LPPTEHIEL
-626 ESSDLTANNPLTRP
+626 EPSDQLRP
-640 ATPRQQLQA
+640 STPRQQLQA

-703 EELESVCESLDSD
+703 EELEHVCESLDSD
-716 RKTFEDLEFQYF
+716 RKIFEDLEFQYF
-728 EEESEHHACHEEL
+728 EEESEHHASHEEL

-747 LMLELELASLRIQLG
+747 LTLESELASLRIQLG
-762 PDEPGEEPTPSNSG
+762 PDEAHEESATTTPAHSG
-776 RSSPVANGN
+776 RSSPVAVACTTT
-785 SKNKNNNSNNNSN
+785 NN
-798 SSSSNLVNGVMSQS
+798 SSNLVNGVMSQS

-825 NDEDL
+825 IDDDL

-844 KIELPHGNQVT
+844 KIELPHGDHNKVTT

-860 PQLQVYDAGSCEQIS
+860 PPLQIYDDLTGSCEQIS

-971 QQTAETATATT
+971 QQTTA
-982 TTTTTVTEMAP
+982 AP
-993 QQPEQQSPAPAAHA
+993 QSPQLPHA

-1022 TEMQKLNEP
+1022 TELQKLNEKE
-1031 TAATT
+1031 A
-1036 QQQQQQQQQNEQ
+1036 
-1048 EIINASADGSSKTTT
+1048 INASADGSPLTTITTT
-1063 TTTNAGQQQRHSQPE
+1063 TAKSTTTPATNNAGQQQQRHSQPE
-1078 LEHHSVVGVVAPTA
+1078 LEHHGIVGVVAPTA

-1097 LSEANNCEASIEAP
+1097 LSEANNCDAAIEAP
-1111 KFANG
+1111 KFANDAAATQHQQLQQQQQG
-1116 DSLTVD
+1116 EN

-1136 SAGSGSGG
+1136 SAGSGS
-1144 SSSGAGTGSSSTAS
+1144 SSGAGTGSSSTAS
-1158 ANGER
+1158 VNAANANGDR
-1163 KRALPK
+1163 KRALAK

-1257 TIDEVYLDHLN
+1257 VIKYLHLSINKFVLIKCTPQTIDEVYLDHLN

>member
-1 MRASRAMS
+1 MS

-51 SAPSC
+51 SAVSC
-56 HISLNGSGV
+56 SISLNGSGV

-72 YRSEDNEVTL
+72 YRSDANEVTL
-82 VPEPEARL
+82 VPEQDARL
-90 LIDGAHIEGEEVQL
+90 LIDGAPIVEETKL

-144 DFTHQA
+144 DFTQSARQA
-150 ATSSHER
+150 HDLS
-157 DFNQSLELESFYESI
+157 QSLELESFYESI
-172 INPFKNN
+172 INPINHNNNN
-179 HSAASNHSQNGS
+179 HNPSAYEL
-191 NVDLHGVLQ
+191 D
-200 CPKVFSSDL
+200 CPKVFSADL

-216 RDVLGQKYASFARNL
+216 KDVLGQKYASFARNL
-231 AENHRSDKQLNN
+231 AENHRNEKQLNN
-243 QYAKTSANGIGHNS
+243 QFAKGVGSNS
-257 GYCNVPS
+257 GYWNVPS

-269 KQQQQQQ
+269 KEQQQLIQHQHQHQQAQQQ
-276 QQQQER
+276 APTDH
-282 QLGQELLSKVNNDRY
+282 LLTKVNNDRY
-297 DRYPKPGTYTAGGL
+297 DRYPKTGGL
-311 QIYAMNGIN
+311 QIYSMNGVNNEIN
-320 TELNSGAELE
+320 NGLIPGSVGGGTSSGGGAELE

-341 RQQEQQREQR
+341 RNNSMNHG
-351 ELREQREQHN
+351 HN
-361 NSQSMHNA
+361 NTSST
-369 SANSITSSP
+369 SSSITSSP

-392 DKKSPFQQHAGSSS
+392 DKNKSPFPAQQQGGSGGSTAM
-406 NLALIS
+406 LS

-432 QLHVNSS
+432 QVHVPASAVGSS
-439 AAPTAPSAATAS
+439 GNAGGGQSGGSGAAPTAAVRAS
-451 ASSSENPMVNT
+451 HENLVNPPGV

-472 KIRTNCLS
+472 KIRTNCMS
-480 PKKDASFVA
+480 PKKEISFGN
-489 AFALLPPSQA
+489 AFALAISPPQQPQPQVSA
-499 SASTSS
+499 SA
-505 ASPKAVVKP
+505 PVPIPIPMPNMVKP
-514 PLAPKPPPPS
+514 PLAPKPPAPNL
-524 QQRDY
+524 QRDY

-534 SFERKQQLEQQQ
+534 SFDRKQKQLD
-546 QHERLQQIMP
+546 RLVLP
-556 AKRSNKNINN
+556 KPRSNKNIYN
-566 LTLKLNESAANA
+566 LTLNLQAVESQTL

-591 SINVEQRQRR
+591 SIHLEQRQRR
-601 ELLQRRKQLK
+601 ELIQRRKQLK

-616 LPANTDHSEL
+616 LPPSAGVDNLEL
-626 ESSDLTANNPLTRP
+626 EMDEQPL
-640 ATPRQQLQA
+640 AASASPRLQLQA
-649 LQNRIHRLEAQRN
+649 LQHRVRRLEAQRN

-682 QDQLNKLRAMLKQ
+682 QDQLKKLRAMLKQ

-703 EELESVCESLDSD
+703 EELQLVCESLESD

-728 EEESEHHACHEEL
+728 EEESEHHASHEEF
-741 KRQEQR
+741 KRHEQR
-747 LMLELELASLRIQLG
+747 LTLEAELAALRIQIG
-762 PDEPGEEPTPSNSG
+762 PGEDGEEEEEEPEPERERELDPDPTPPPSPETSSG
-776 RSSPVANGN
+776 
-785 SKNKNNNSNNNSN
+785 
-798 SSSSNLVNGVMSQS
+798 SNLINGGVMSQS

-819 LCPKRR
+819 LCPKLR
-825 NDEDL
+825 NHEDL
-830 MSKSVNENMFYNNN
+830 MSKSVNENMFYNH
-844 KIELPHGNQVT
+844 KIEATIGSTGIT

-860 PQLQVYDAGSCEQIS
+860 VPLQLFENIGGSCEQIS
-875 FNLSLRS
+875 FNLSLQS

-950 KIYDLKKKS
+950 KMYDLKKKS
-959 HDEARTQYLRST
+959 HDEARTQYLLST
-971 QQTAETATATT
+971 QHSMEK
-982 TTTTTVTEMAP
+982 
-993 QQPEQQSPAPAAHA
+993 QQQQQQQ
-1007 PLNANGGKDAKLFEK
+1007 LLGANGGKDAHLFEK
-1022 TEMQKLNEP
+1022 AAEMQKLSGKADDDTPE
-1031 TAATT
+1031 
-1036 QQQQQQQQQNEQ
+1036 QQQQQQQQQQQVQKANGDKE
-1048 EIINASADGSSKTTT
+1048 NRKSTGSSPTTT
-1063 TTTNAGQQQRHSQPE
+1063 AAAALSTTPQQQRHSQPE
-1078 LEHHSVVGVVAPTA
+1078 LEHHAIALGIGSGTGGGQLVA

-1097 LSEANNCEASIEAP
+1097 LSEANNCEAGLEAP

-1116 DSLTVD
+1116 MMDSTTSAAPAGTD

-1127 SNSNSQDTA
+1127 SNSQDTA
-1136 SAGSGSGG
+1136 SAGSGSGNSG
-1144 SSSGAGTGSSSTAS
+1144 SGGSTAS
-1158 ANGER
+1158 ER
-1163 KRALPK
+1163 KRVLPK

-1236 SALIYYSDKSERKPR
+1236 GALIYFSDKSERKTR

-1257 TIDEVYLDHLN
+1257 SIDEVYLDHLN

-1294 DAAARIWIDAIIT
+1294 DSAARIWIDAIIT

>member
-1 MRASRAMS
+1 MS
-9 LTKKDPSLR
+9 LSKKDPSLR

-56 HISLNGSGV
+56 SISLNGSGV

-72 YRSEDNEVTL
+72 YRSDANEVTL
-82 VPEPEARL
+82 VPEKDSRL
-90 LIDGAHIEGEEVQL
+90 LIDGAAIVEETKL

-144 DFTHQA
+144 DFTQSARQA
-150 ATSSHER
+150 HDLS
-157 DFNQSLELESFYESI
+157 QSLELESFYESI
-172 INPFKNN
+172 INPINN
-179 HSAASNHSQNGS
+179 SSATYE
-191 NVDLHGVLQ
+191 LE

-216 RDVLGQKYASFARNL
+216 KDVLGQKYASFARNL
-231 AENHRSDKQLNN
+231 AENHRNEKQLNN
-243 QYAKTSANGIGHNS
+243 QFAKGVGNNS
-257 GYCNVPS
+257 GYWNVPS
-264 NAAIY
+264 NSAIY
-269 KQQQQQQ
+269 KDHHHHQHQQQQQNQ
-276 QQQQER
+276 PD
-282 QLGQELLSKVNNDRY
+282 LLTKVNNDRY
-297 DRYPKPGTYTAGGL
+297 DRYPKAGGL
-311 QIYAMNGIN
+311 QIYSMNGVNSEIN
-320 TELNSGAELE
+320 NGSVGGGGGGGGGPELE

-341 RQQEQQREQR
+341 R
-351 ELREQREQHN
+351 N
-361 NSQSMHNA
+361 NSINLPQNS
-369 SANSITSSP
+369 SSTSSITSSP

-392 DKKSPFQQHAGSSS
+392 DKNKSPFPQQGATAAGSTA
-406 NLALIS
+406 NLAMLS
-412 SSSGYENVRLLG
+412 CSSGYENVRLLG

-432 QLHVNSS
+432 QVHVPAS
-439 AAPTAPSAATAS
+439 AGGAGVSGSGAGVSLSGSAPSPAVRAS
-451 ASSSENPMVNT
+451 HESLANNSGAGSST
-462 GKYVPQSPRT
+462 IGKYVPQSPRT
-472 KIRTNCLS
+472 KIRTNCMS
-480 PKKDASFVA
+480 PKKDVSFGN
-489 AFALLPPSQA
+489 AFALAISPPPQA
-499 SASTSS
+499 SMAVVSS
-505 ASPKAVVKP
+505 APIPIPIPIPAMVKP
-514 PLAPKPPPPS
+514 PLAPKPPAPN

-534 SFERKQQLEQQQ
+534 SFERKQQQLD
-546 QHERLQQIMP
+546 RLVVP

-566 LTLKLNESAANA
+566 LTLNLAQPLESQTQ
-578 SPKPSRKPAPAPR
+578 SPKPTRKPAPAPR
-591 SINVEQRQRR
+591 SIHLEQLQRR
-601 ELLQRRKQLK
+601 ELVQRRRQLK
-611 RELAE
+611 RELAD
-616 LPANTDHSEL
+616 LPPSAGIDTLEL
-626 ESSDLTANNPLTRP
+626 ELGEQPLSTTAS
-640 ATPRQQLQA
+640 PRLQLQA
-649 LQNRIHRLEAQRN
+649 LQNKIRRLDAQRN

-682 QDQLNKLRAMLKQ
+682 QDQQKKLRAMLKQ

-703 EELESVCESLDSD
+703 EELQLVGESLDGD
-716 RKTFEDLEFQYF
+716 KKTFEDLEFQYF
-728 EEESEHHACHEEL
+728 EEESEHHAIHEEL
-741 KRQEQR
+741 KREEHR
-747 LMLELELASLRIQLG
+747 LTLEAELAALRIQIG
-762 PDEPGEEPTPSNSG
+762 ADVEEDPTPPNSPASNS
-776 RSSPVANGN
+776 A
-785 SKNKNNNSNNNSN
+785 
-798 SSSSNLVNGVMSQS
+798 SNLVNGVMSQS

-825 NDEDL
+825 NQEDL
-830 MSKSVNENMFYNNN
+830 MSKSVNENMFYNH
-844 KIELPHGNQVT
+844 KIEATT

-860 PQLQVYDAGSCEQIS
+860 LPLQLFEDVNGGSCEQIS
-875 FNLSLRS
+875 FNLSLQS

-907 NDAPISTSQGAST
+907 NDAPISTVQGAST

-959 HDEARTQYLRST
+959 HDEARTQYLLST
-971 QQTAETATATT
+971 QQS
-982 TTTTTVTEMAP
+982 M
-993 QQPEQQSPAPAAHA
+993 EQLEA
-1007 PLNANGGKDAKLFEK
+1007 NTNGGKDAKLFEK
-1022 TEMQKLNEP
+1022 TEMQKLNKTDDTTQEDSKKTNADKENNVQNRKSTGSSP
-1031 TAATT
+1031 TATETTAAATT
-1036 QQQQQQQQQNEQ
+1036 P
-1048 EIINASADGSSKTTT
+1048 
-1063 TTTNAGQQQRHSQPE
+1063 QQQRHSQPE
-1078 LEHHSVVGVVAPTA
+1078 LEHHAIAMGLGGGSGGGAGGQIMA

-1097 LSEANNCEASIEAP
+1097 LSEANNCEVAIEAP
-1111 KFANG
+1111 KFSNG
-1116 DSLTVD
+1116 MDSASSPTATE

-1127 SNSNSQDTA
+1127 SNSQDTA
-1136 SAGSGSGG
+1136 SAGSGSGNSG
-1144 SSSGAGTGSSSTAS
+1144 SGGSTAS
-1158 ANGER
+1158 ER
-1163 KRALPK
+1163 KRILPK

-1200 CPHVFVDAQSC
+1200 CPHVFVDAHSC

-1294 DAAARIWIDAIIT
+1294 DSAARIWIDAIIT

>member
-1 MRASRAMS
+1 MS

-51 SAPSC
+51 SAGTCS
-56 HISLNGSGV
+56 ISLNGSGV

-72 YRSEDNEVTL
+72 YRSDANEVTL
-82 VPEPEARL
+82 VPEQEARL
-90 LIDGAHIEGEEVQL
+90 LIDGAPILEETKL

-123 DEAQMMRSAMGSNER
+123 AEAQMMRSAMGSNER

-144 DFTHQA
+144 DFTQSARQA
-150 ATSSHER
+150 HELS
-157 DFNQSLELESFYESI
+157 QSLELESFYESI
-172 INPFKNN
+172 INPIK
-179 HSAASNHSQNGS
+179 HSGGLHSSGGYEQQQ
-191 NVDLHGVLQ
+191 LE
-200 CPKVFSSDL
+200 CPKVFTSDL

-216 RDVLGQKYASFARNL
+216 KDVLGQKYASFARNL
-231 AENHRSDKQLNN
+231 AENHRNEKQMNN
-243 QYAKTSANGIGHNS
+243 QYAKGAGVGNNS
-257 GYCNVPS
+257 GYWNVPT

-269 KQQQQQQ
+269 KEQQQQQQ
-276 QQQQER
+276 QHQHQQQ
-282 QLGQELLSKVNNDRY
+282 LLHHHQQQQSHPDLLTKVNNDRY
-297 DRYPKPGTYTAGGL
+297 DRYPKPGGF
-311 QIYAMNGIN
+311 QIYSMNGVNNDIN
-320 TELNSGAELE
+320 NGNGSANASGSGSGGAELE

-341 RQQEQQREQR
+341 RNTSAGVVAPPPAS
-351 ELREQREQHN
+351 HN
-361 NSQSMHNA
+361 TSST
-369 SANSITSSP
+369 SSITSSP

-392 DKKSPFQQHAGSSS
+392 DKKSPFPQQPSGGSGGSSTT
-406 NLALIS
+406 NLSLLS
-412 SSSGYENVRLLG
+412 SASGYENVRLLG

-432 QLHVNSS
+432 QLHVPASVAAAAGTAGSGGAGPSPAVRSS
-439 AAPTAPSAATAS
+439 H
-451 ASSSENPMVNT
+451 ENVSGNIS
-462 GKYVPQSPRT
+462 GGAKYVPQSPRT
-472 KIRTNCLS
+472 KIRTNCMS
-480 PKKDASFVA
+480 PKKDVSFGS
-489 AFALLPPSQA
+489 AFALATANQSPPPSNAGAGQA
-499 SASTSS
+499 M
-505 ASPKAVVKP
+505 VKP
-514 PLAPKPPPPS
+514 PLAPKPPAPN

-534 SFERKQQLEQQQ
+534 SFERKQQQLD
-546 QHERLQQIMP
+546 RLVPP
-556 AKRSNKNINN
+556 AKRSNKNVNN
-566 LTLKLNESAANA
+566 LTLNLNPAESLSLSQ

-591 SINVEQRQRR
+591 SIHLEQRHRR
-601 ELLQRRKQLK
+601 ELIQRRKQLK
-611 RELAE
+611 TELAE
-616 LPANTDHSEL
+616 LPPSTSTLD
-626 ESSDLTANNPLTRP
+626 NPEMEP
-640 ATPRQQLQA
+640 QQVEQQQVTPMSPRLQLQA
-649 LQNRIHRLEAQRN
+649 LQNRIRRLEAQRN

-682 QDQLNKLRAMLKQ
+682 QDQLKKLRAMLKQ

-703 EELESVCESLDSD
+703 EELQLVCESLESD

-728 EEESEHHACHEEL
+728 EEESEHHASHEEL

-747 LMLELELASLRIQLG
+747 LTLESELAALRIQLG
-762 PDEPGEEPTPSNSG
+762 PDDEEQQPTSPKKSGSGAGAGAGPGPGPG
-776 RSSPVANGN
+776 PASPG
-785 SKNKNNNSNNNSN
+785 
-798 SSSSNLVNGVMSQS
+798 SSSSNLINGVMSQS

-819 LCPKRR
+819 LCPKRHHQ
-825 NDEDL
+825 EDL
-830 MSKSVNENMFYNNN
+830 MSKSVNENMFYNH
-844 KIELPHGNQVT
+844 KIEATT

-860 PQLQVYDAGSCEQIS
+860 MPLQLYEDGAATGSGSCEQIS
-875 FNLSLRS
+875 FNLSLQS

-902 SCKVA
+902 ICKVA

-920 KIFDSIK
+920 KIFDSFK

-950 KIYDLKKKS
+950 KMYDLKKKC
-959 HDEARTQYLRST
+959 HAEARTQYLLST
-971 QQTAETATATT
+971 QQSME
-982 TTTTTVTEMAP
+982 
-993 QQPEQQSPAPAAHA
+993 QKQLEQQ
-1007 PLNANGGKDAKLFEK
+1007 LETDANGGKDAKLFET
-1022 TEMQKLNEP
+1022 TELQKLSGPE
-1031 TAATT
+1031 ADATDDKE
-1036 QQQQQQQQQNEQ
+1036 QQQQQKQKEQ
-1048 EIINASADGSSKTTT
+1048 EQKTNNDKENNGQSRKSIGSSPSATTATTT
-1063 TTTNAGQQQRHSQPE
+1063 PQQQRHSQPE
-1078 LEHHSVVGVVAPTA
+1078 LEHHAIAVGIGSGSGSTGQMMA

-1097 LSEANNCEASIEAP
+1097 LSEANNCDATIETP

-1116 DSLTVD
+1116 SGGGMELSAIE

-1136 SAGSGSGG
+1136 SAGSGSGNSG
-1144 SSSGAGTGSSSTAS
+1144 SGGSTAS
-1158 ANGER
+1158 ER

-1200 CPHVFVDAQSC
+1200 CPHVFVDAHSC

-1294 DAAARIWIDAIIT
+1294 DSAARIWIDAIIT

>member
-1 MRASRAMS
+1 MS

-51 SAPSC
+51 SAASC
-56 HISLNGSGV
+56 SISLNGSGV

-72 YRSEDNEVTL
+72 YRSDANEVTL
-82 VPEPEARL
+82 VPEKDSRL
-90 LIDGAHIEGEEVQL
+90 LIDGAPILEETKL

-123 DEAQMMRSAMGSNER
+123 DEAQMIRSAMGSNER

-144 DFTHQA
+144 DFTQSARQA
-150 ATSSHER
+150 HELS
-157 DFNQSLELESFYESI
+157 QSLELESFYESI
-172 INPFKNN
+172 INPINQP
-179 HSAASNHSQNGS
+179 SSTYE
-191 NVDLHGVLQ
+191 LE

-216 RDVLGQKYASFARNL
+216 KDVLGQKYASFARNL
-231 AENHRSDKQLNN
+231 AENHRNEKQLNN
-243 QYAKTSANGIGHNS
+243 QFAKGVGGSNG
-257 GYCNVPS
+257 GYWNVPS

-269 KQQQQQQ
+269 KEQQHQQQQHQQ
-276 QQQQER
+276 
-282 QLGQELLSKVNNDRY
+282 LATSDLLTKVNNDRY
-297 DRYPKPGTYTAGGL
+297 DRYPKAGGL
-311 QIYAMNGIN
+311 QIYSMNGVNSDIN
-320 TELNSGAELE
+320 NGQMVTGHNSSAGGAELE

-341 RQQEQQREQR
+341 R
-351 ELREQREQHN
+351 N
-361 NSQSMHNA
+361 NSLAPGNHNT
-369 SANSITSSP
+369 SSTSSITSSP

-392 DKKSPFQQHAGSSS
+392 DKNKSPFPQQAGAGAGGSTANISLLSST
-406 NLALIS
+406 
-412 SSSGYENVRLLG
+412 SGYENVRLLG

-432 QLHVNSS
+432 QIHVPASAGGGGGGIASGAPPTAAVRASHENLNQNSS
-439 AAPTAPSAATAS
+439 AT
-451 ASSSENPMVNT
+451 
-462 GKYVPQSPRT
+462 KYVPQSPRT
-472 KIRTNCLS
+472 KIRTNCMS
-480 PKKDASFVA
+480 PKKDVSFGN
-489 AFALLPPSQA
+489 AFALAISPPPQA
-499 SASTSS
+499 SIAVVSASKPIPIPMTTSS
-505 ASPKAVVKP
+505 HLVKP
-514 PLAPKPPPPS
+514 PLAPKPPAPN

-529 EQLFK
+529 DQLFK
-534 SFERKQQLEQQQ
+534 SFERKQQQLD
-546 QHERLQQIMP
+546 RLVP

-566 LTLKLNESAANA
+566 LTLNLQAVESQTQTQ

-591 SINVEQRQRR
+591 SIHLEQRQRR
-601 ELLQRRKQLK
+601 ELIQRRKQLK

-616 LPANTDHSEL
+616 LPPSAGIEGLEL
-626 ESSDLTANNPLTRP
+626 ELGEHPL
-640 ATPRQQLQA
+640 AASASPRLQLQA
-649 LQNRIHRLEAQRN
+649 LQNRVRRLEAQRN

-682 QDQLNKLRAMLKQ
+682 QDQLKKLRAMLKQ

-703 EELESVCESLDSD
+703 EELQLVCESLESD

-728 EEESEHHACHEEL
+728 EEESEHHASHEEF

-747 LMLELELASLRIQLG
+747 LALEAELAALRIQIG
-762 PDEPGEEPTPSNSG
+762 PDEEEPPGSQP
-776 RSSPVANGN
+776 SSPG
-785 SKNKNNNSNNNSN
+785 SGSTG
-798 SSSSNLVNGVMSQS
+798 SNLVNGVMSQS

-825 NDEDL
+825 NQEDL
-830 MSKSVNENMFYNNN
+830 MSKSINENMFYNH
-844 KIELPHGNQVT
+844 KIEANT

-860 PQLQVYDAGSCEQIS
+860 LPLQLFEDLGGGSCEQIS
-875 FNLSLRS
+875 FNLSLQG

-950 KIYDLKKKS
+950 KMYDLKKKS
-959 HDEARTQYLRST
+959 HDEARTQYLLST
-971 QQTAETATATT
+971 QQS
-982 TTTTTVTEMAP
+982 M
-993 QQPEQQSPAPAAHA
+993 EQQQQLESD
-1007 PLNANGGKDAKLFEK
+1007 ANGGKDAKLFEK
-1022 TEMQKLNEP
+1022 TEMQKLNQKPGDTVDE
-1031 TAATT
+1031 
-1036 QQQQQQQQQNEQ
+1036 QVQKSVGDKENNVQNRK
-1048 EIINASADGSSKTTT
+1048 STGSSPKTATTT
-1063 TTTNAGQQQRHSQPE
+1063 TGTGTTPQQQRHSQPE
-1078 LEHHSVVGVVAPTA
+1078 LEHHAIALGIGGAGGGSQMVV

-1097 LSEANNCEASIEAP
+1097 LSEANNCDAALEAP
-1111 KFANG
+1111 KFGNG
-1116 DSLTVD
+1116 MDSSSLSPAVD

-1127 SNSNSQDTA
+1127 SNSQDTA
-1136 SAGSGSGG
+1136 SAGSGSGSGNSG
-1144 SSSGAGTGSSSTAS
+1144 SGGSTAS
-1158 ANGER
+1158 ER
-1163 KRALPK
+1163 KRILPK

-1200 CPHVFVDAQSC
+1200 CPHVFVDAHSC

-1294 DAAARIWIDAIIT
+1294 DSAARIWIDAIIT

>member
-1 MRASRAMS
+1 MS

-56 HISLNGSGV
+56 SISLNGSGV

-72 YRSEDNEVTL
+72 YRSDANEVTL
-82 VPEPEARL
+82 VPEKDSRL
-90 LIDGAHIEGEEVQL
+90 LIDGSPILEETKL

-144 DFTHQA
+144 DFTQSARQA
-150 ATSSHER
+150 HDLS
-157 DFNQSLELESFYESI
+157 QSLELESFYESI
-172 INPFKNN
+172 INPINN
-179 HSAASNHSQNGS
+179 SSAYE
-191 NVDLHGVLQ
+191 LE
-200 CPKVFSSDL
+200 CPKVFTSDL

-216 RDVLGQKYASFARNL
+216 KDVLGQKYASFARNL
-231 AENHRSDKQLNN
+231 AENHRNEKQLNN
-243 QYAKTSANGIGHNS
+243 QYAKGVGSHG
-257 GYCNVPS
+257 GYWNVPS

-269 KQQQQQQ
+269 KEHHQQQQNQQ
-276 QQQQER
+276 QLQNQPQS
-282 QLGQELLSKVNNDRY
+282 QPDLLTKVNNDRY
-297 DRYPKPGTYTAGGL
+297 DRYPKTGGL
-311 QIYAMNGIN
+311 QIYSMNSVNSEIN
-320 TELNSGAELE
+320 NGLVSGNNSVNGSGPELE

-341 RQQEQQREQR
+341 R
-351 ELREQREQHN
+351 N
-361 NSQSMHNA
+361 NSINPPHNT
-369 SANSITSSP
+369 SSTSSITSSP

-392 DKKSPFQQHAGSSS
+392 DKNKSPFPQAGAGSGAGSTA
-406 NLALIS
+406 NLAMLS

-432 QLHVNSS
+432 QIHVPAAAGGGGSGVNGS
-439 AAPTAPSAATAS
+439 AMAPSPAVRAS
-451 ASSSENPMVNT
+451 HENLVNNGGST
-462 GKYVPQSPRT
+462 TGPGPGPGSGQGPGPGGKYVPQSPRT
-472 KIRTNCLS
+472 KIRTNCMS
-480 PKKDASFVA
+480 PKKDVSFGN
-489 AFALLPPSQA
+489 AFALAISSLPQA
-499 SASTSS
+499 ST
-505 ASPKAVVKP
+505 AVVSAPFPMMKP
-514 PLAPKPPPPS
+514 PLAPKPPAPN

-534 SFERKQQLEQQQ
+534 SFERKQQQLD
-546 QHERLQQIMP
+546 RLVP
-556 AKRSNKNINN
+556 PKRSNKNINN
-566 LTLKLNESAANA
+566 LTLNLQPQEMQSQ
-578 SPKPSRKPAPAPR
+578 SPKMSRKPAPAPR
-591 SINVEQRQRR
+591 SLHLEQRQRR
-601 ELLQRRKQLK
+601 ELMQRRKQLK
-611 RELAE
+611 KELAE
-616 LPANTDHSEL
+616 LPPSAGIDTLEL
-626 ESSDLTANNPLTRP
+626 ELGEQPLP
-640 ATPRQQLQA
+640 ATASPRLQLQA
-649 LQNRIHRLEAQRN
+649 LQNKIRRLEAQRN

-682 QDQLNKLRAMLKQ
+682 QDQLKKLRAMLKQ

-703 EELESVCESLDSD
+703 EELQLVCESLESD

-728 EEESEHHACHEEL
+728 EEESEHHASHEEL

-747 LMLELELASLRIQLG
+747 LSLEAELAALRIQIG
-762 PDEPGEEPTPSNSG
+762 PDEEESTPPNSPASNHG
-776 RSSPVANGN
+776 NG
-785 SKNKNNNSNNNSN
+785 
-798 SSSSNLVNGVMSQS
+798 SSNLVNGVMSQS

-819 LCPKRR
+819 LCPKR
-825 NDEDL
+825 NQEDL
-830 MSKSVNENMFYNNN
+830 MSKSVNENMFYNH
-844 KIELPHGNQVT
+844 KIEATT

-860 PQLQVYDAGSCEQIS
+860 LPLQLFEDVQNGGSCEQIS
-875 FNLSLRS
+875 FNLSLQS

-907 NDAPISTSQGAST
+907 NDAPISASQGAST

-927 EIERNRKLLL
+927 EIEKNRKLLL

-959 HDEARTQYLRST
+959 HDEARTQYLLST
-971 QQTAETATATT
+971 QQQLSMGQSMEQLET
-982 TTTTTVTEMAP
+982 
-993 QQPEQQSPAPAAHA
+993 
-1007 PLNANGGKDAKLFEK
+1007 NANGGKDAKLFEK
-1022 TEMQKLNEP
+1022 AEMQKLNKADDTIEEDGKK
-1031 TAATT
+1031 ANGDKENNV
-1036 QQQQQQQQQNEQ
+1036 QNRK
-1048 EIINASADGSSKTTT
+1048 STGSSPTTT
-1063 TTTNAGQQQRHSQPE
+1063 TTTEATPQQQRHSQPE
-1078 LEHHSVVGVVAPTA
+1078 LEHHALALGLSGNGGGNQLVT

-1097 LSEANNCEASIEAP
+1097 LSEANNCDAAIEAP
-1111 KFANG
+1111 KFSNG
-1116 DSLTVD
+1116 LDSSAD

-1136 SAGSGSGG
+1136 SAGSGSGNSG
-1144 SSSGAGTGSSSTAS
+1144 SGGSTAS
-1158 ANGER
+1158 TDR
-1163 KRALPK
+1163 KRVLPK

-1200 CPHVFVDAQSC
+1200 CPHVFVDAHSC
-1211 RGYLHKLGATFHAW
+1211 RGYLHKLGATFHTW

-1294 DAAARIWIDAIIT
+1294 DSAARIWIDAIIT